1 MAQNILKTSTR
12 ACSKRATCLF
22 ESRSAPFSSRAT
34 GWFRRFLSPSEE
46 KELYLGI
53 TSSFREKLVEQS
65 NKSAQTYSNI
75 IEHAILS
82 AKPIPS
88 KTTKTGMLSLAR
100 LEQLKIDLDTAG
112 KAKDLDKL
120 HQLEL
125 EMDKADLM
133 TVTMYNRLI
142 RAYLW
147 SNSLELAEIVLNK
160 FDERGLVATARS
172 YTYLIQAHLKKD
184 QIDEAKHLVDQ
195 MQHLS
200 LLRLRNSFDC
210 SVMLKFYQACGNAHA
225 IEYLWRDMMV
235 HVDIVK
241 PGPGLFTQYLEYL
254 LLLPKDSKS
263 ISQTTQEFLL
273 HQQQQQQLNLHQYIT
288 WIKAVK
294 VLAASSLK
302 EDTQKAEHLLFYLIK
317 RAPPKTSWDKAKGSI
332 QQIVSSYLSEGQDLK
347 ALAFYYMLRKK
358 GVPDQAFGSEL
369 MESIESV
376 LQNLEQK
383 NHDTHVHHNEYPT
396 INEKLY

>member
-12 ACSKRATCLF
+12 ACSKKTICLF
-22 ESRSAPFSSRAT
+22 ETRSAPFSSRAT

-46 KELYLGI
+46 KKLYLGI

-120 HQLEL
+120 QQLEL

-133 TVTMYNRLI
+133 TVAMYNRLI

-147 SNSLELAEIVLNK
+147 SNALELAEDVLNK
-160 FDERGLVATARS
+160 FDQRGLVATTRS
-172 YTYLIQAHLKKD
+172 YTYLIQAHLKRD
-184 QIDEAKHLVDQ
+184 QIEEAKNLVEQ

-210 SVMLKFYQACGNAHA
+210 SVLLKFYQACGNSHA

-241 PGPGLFTQYLEYL
+241 PGLGLFTQYLEYL
-254 LLLPKDSKS
+254 LKEDHDIKT
-263 ISQTTQEFLL
+263 ISQTTREFLL
-273 HQQQQQQLNLHQYIT
+273 HQQQQQQLNLHQYMT

-294 VLAASSLK
+294 VLADSSLK

-317 RAPPKTSWDKAKGSI
+317 KAPPKTSWDKAKGSI
-332 QQIVSSYLSEGQDLK
+332 QQIVSSYLREGQDLK
-347 ALAFYYMLRKK
+347 ALAFYYKLRKT
-358 GVPDQAFGSEL
+358 GVPDQAFETEL
-369 MESIESV
+369 MQSIESV
-376 LQNLEQK
+376 LKNLEQK
-383 NHDTHVHHNEYPT
+383 NLDAHDHHAEYST
-396 INEKLY
+396 INEKFY